1 MEFSDKLIR
10 WYFLN
15 KRDLPWRET
24 KDAYKIWVSEIIL
37 QQTRVEQGLSYY
49 TRFIQKYPDVFVLA
63 SANEDELLKLWQGL
77 GYYSRVRNMH
87 IAAKEI
93 VEKYK
98 GVIPDSYYEIF
109 RLKGIGKYTAAAI
122 LSFAYDL
129 PYPVMDG
136 NVKRVLARYFCIEK
150 DIKSPSTEKV
160 FFQKLNSIF
169 DKNRA
174 SDFNQAIME
183 FGALQCTV
191 GNPDCQKC
199 VFNEECKAFKKN
211 KVSVLPLVSKKTQ
224 PKVRHFYYV
233 LPVIETKRN
242 YYTYIVKREND
253 DIWKHLFQF
262 PLIETDKAVS
272 RKQLFDLQSFKEL
285 TGNTR
290 YEVIGFSDKFVH
302 KLSHQI
308 INAMFVKIR
317 IFTELKDKK
326 LKKIRVDDLNKYPV
340 SRLIEKYLKK
350 NLSNNI

>member
-1 MEFSDKLIR
+1 MEFSDKLTG

-49 TRFIQKYPDVFVLA
+49 NRFIQKFPDVFVLA
-63 SANEDELLKLWQGL
+63 SADEGELLKLWQGL

-93 VEKYK
+93 VIKYK
-98 GVIPDSYYEIF
+98 GVIPDSYNEII

-150 DIKSPSTEKV
+150 DIKSPAAEKL
-160 FFQKLNSIF
+160 FYQKLNSIF

-174 SDFNQAIME
+174 ADFNQAIME
-183 FGALQCTV
+183 FGALQCKV
-191 GNPDCQKC
+191 SNPDCQRC
-199 VFNEECKAFKKN
+199 VFNEECKAYKKN

-233 LPVIETKRN
+233 VPLIETKGN
-242 YYTYIVKREND
+242 YYTYIVKREDD

-262 PLIETDKAVS
+262 PLIETEKAVS
-272 RKQLFDLQSFKEL
+272 RKQLFNSQSFKKL
-285 TGNTR
+285 LGKTR
-290 YEVIGFSDKFVH
+290 YEVIGFSEKFVH
-302 KLSHQI
+302 KLSHQL
-308 INAMFVKIR
+308 INAVFVQFR
-317 IFTELKDKK
+317 VSGELKDKK
-326 LKKIRVDDLNKYPV
+326 LKKVRLGESNQYPV